1 MVICK
6 PSRVPHFLGARRDH
20 SAHARQEIEDGRGL
34 LPGGLEPAAEDD
46 VPELAF
52 PAHFDAEVLAALG
65 RLHRAG
71 DIDAGSVARG
81 LEALAQA
88 PFTRHPLSPLL
99 AAAWSRR
106 GETRLVDALYV
117 ALAVELLAQIVTLDR
132 GLAVAAPRAE
142 LLETDLG

>member
-1 MVICK
+1 MLDASAMV
-6 PSRVPHFLGARRDH
+6 PMLVPGDGGEPVAQRIRGASVH
-20 SAHARQEIEDGRGL
+20 
-34 LPGGLEPAAEDD
+34 
-46 VPELAF
+46 V
-52 PAHFDAEVLAALG
+52 PAHFDAEVLSALG